1 LLRQSAAFSRVIR
14 DARLSAEVAIIQTLA
29 EDLTR
34 MLLTRDP
41 LADKVHHSKGR
52 AAWLALS
59 AVARNS
65 ISRITA

>member
-1 LLRQSAAFSRVIR
+1 
-14 DARLSAEVAIIQTLA
+14 VAIIQTLA